1 MMPMQYNKAHIKS
14 KIGQNKQ
21 YDVIPYHEHAA
32 EKNPDNNITSLMT
45 SIKKGSGKYRSI
57 LQKKG
62 HCKRHPLSHKLE
74 I

>member
-14 KIGQNKQ
+14 KIGHNKQ

-32 EKNPDNNITSLMT
+32 EKNTDNNITSLMT

-62 HCKRHPLSHKLE
+62 HCNFLLT
-74 I
+74 